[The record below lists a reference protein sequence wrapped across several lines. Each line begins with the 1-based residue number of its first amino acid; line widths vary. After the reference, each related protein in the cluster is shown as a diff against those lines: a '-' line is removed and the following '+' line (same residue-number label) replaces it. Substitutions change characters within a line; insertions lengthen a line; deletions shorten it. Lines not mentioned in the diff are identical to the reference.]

1 MSTQETFAEQVR
13 RVAKTCKQTKRH
25 LVAELLESNR
35 IISLDTRQIIA
46 LGNEVEGLKKRI
58 QELNEFVR
66 DVRDNWDCDTG
77 ANGAHHSH
85 CRACSALKLLP
96 KEENK

>member
-1 MSTQETFAEQVR
+1 MSTQETFSEQVK
-13 RVAKTCKQTKRH
+13 RVAKTCKQSKRK

-46 LGNEVEGLKKRI
+46 LGNEIDGLKKRI
-58 QELNEFVR
+58 QELESFVR
-66 DVRDNWDCDTG
+66 DVRDNWDCETG

-85 CRACSALKLLP
+85 CRACEAKKLLP
-96 KEENK
+96 KEEPK